1 MVERVIWLVIDSVG
15 IGEMPDARAYSD
27 EGSNTLENIYNEA
40 ENFSLP
46 IMEMLGLGNIKGV
59 TAIPKAEK
67 PLAAYGKAMEA
78 SPGKDTT
85 TGHWEMAGIILENPF
100 PLFPKG
106 FPEDFIHEYEK
117 VIGRKVLGNYASS
130 GTEIINVLGDEH
142 VRTGKPIVYTSGD
155 SVFQIA
161 AHEDVIPLEELYH
174 MCSEARKMLMGD
186 LAVGRVI
193 ARPFAG
199 NGNGNYRRTS
209 NRHDYSLFPFHDT
222 VLNKVEKAGL
232 KVFGVG
238 KIKDIFAGSGVS
250 ENKPMKSNDHGM
262 DLTMEFMD
270 SEPKG
275 LIYTNL
281 VDFDML
287 YGHRN
292 DITGYSDAL
301 KSFDNKL
308 GVLISKMNKNDV
320 LIISADHGCD
330 PTTKSTDHSR
340 EYVPLLVYGE
350 VIRCVDLGV
359 RTTFADI
366 GQTVADLLNTEPIK
380 NGVSFAKDI
389 LK

>member
-292 DITGYSDAL
+292 DIIGYSDAL

-320 LIISADHGCD
+320 LIINADHGCD

-350 VIRCVDLGV
+350 EIRCVDLGV